1 MAIKIETP
9 RASALTASLR
19 CFFLFGCS
27 LTAGM
32 PPWVYAQDRDH
43 YELRGKII
51 QEDRKGGRQAL
62 PLVFIHGSV
71 TPYTART
78 VADHDGS
85 FKFKELR
92 PGTYTLVV
100 AVPRQG
106 EKQQTIDVGP
116 SLADSKGRIDVIIEF
131 ERRLPAEESRAVAA
145 TQLSVPDRARREYAK
160 AQERLGQ
167 HDVQGAIQ
175 YLKNALDLAPQ
186 FSAAW
191 NNLGTIAYQSG
202 EYENAEKHFR
212 EALRHDP
219 DSYAPLVNLGG
230 ALLSLNQAEEALQIN
245 LQAVKERPDD
255 ALAHSQLGQSYFQV
269 GQIDPAERHLKQ
281 AKALDVRHFSFPQLV
296 LAEIYARKEDRAAV
310 IVELEEFLRY
320 HPDSKLVPGV
330 SRALEE
336 ARAMINR

>member
-1 MAIKIETP
+1 MQEGRYPDATTP
-9 RASALTASLR
+9 RGILPMLGV
-19 CFFLFGCS
+19 FLWLG
-27 LTAGM
+27 LWGHAG
-32 PPWVYAQDRDH
+32 DHEH

-51 QEDRKGGRQAL
+51 QQDQKGGRRAL

-78 VADHDGS
+78 VADPGGK

-116 SLADSKGRIDVIIEF
+116 TLADSRGRIDVTIQI
-131 ERRLPAEESRAVAA
+131 ERRLPSEESRAVAA
-145 TQLSVPDRARREYAK
+145 TQLSVPDRARREYEK

-167 HDVQGAIQ
+167 HDVPGAIQ

-191 NNLGTIAYQSG
+191 NNLGTIAYQSS

-230 ALLSLNQAEEALQIN
+230 ALLSLKRPEEALPIN

-255 ALAHSQLGQSYFQV
+255 ALAHSQLGQSYLRV
-269 GQIDPAERHLKQ
+269 DQIEPAERHLKQ

-296 LAEIYARKEDRAAV
+296 LAEIYARKEDYAAFV
-310 IVELEEFLRY
+310 SELEEFLRY
-320 HPDSKLVPGV
+320 HPDSKLAPGV
-330 SRALEE
+330 RQSLEK
-336 ARAMINR
+336 ARARINR

>member
-1 MAIKIETP
+1 VKESHHPDARTP
-9 RASALTASLR
+9 IGVLVILGISL
-19 CFFLFGCS
+19 S
-27 LTAGM
+27 LGLCAH
-32 PPWVYAQDRDH
+32 ARDRDH

-51 QEDRKGGRQAL
+51 QHDRKGGRQAL

-78 VADHDGS
+78 VADSGGN

-106 EKQQTIDVGP
+106 ETQQTIDVGP
-116 SLADSKGRIDVIIEF
+116 SLADSKGRVDVTIHVD
-131 ERRLPAEESRAVAA
+131 RRLPSEESRAVAA
-145 TQLSVPDRARREYAK
+145 TQLSVPDRARREYEK
-160 AQERLGQ
+160 AQERLGE
-167 HDVQGAIQ
+167 HDVPSAIEH
-175 YLKNALDLAPQ
+175 LKDALDLAPQ

-230 ALLSLNQAEEALQIN
+230 ALLSLNRAEEALRIN

-255 ALAHSQLGQSYFQV
+255 ALAHSQLGQSYLRV
-269 GQIDPAERHLKQ
+269 GQIEPAERHLKQ

-296 LAEIYARKEDRAAV
+296 LAEIYARKEDYAAFV
-310 IVELEEFLRY
+310 SELEEFLRY
-320 HPDSKLVPGV
+320 HPDSKLASGV
-330 SRALEE
+330 SQSLEK